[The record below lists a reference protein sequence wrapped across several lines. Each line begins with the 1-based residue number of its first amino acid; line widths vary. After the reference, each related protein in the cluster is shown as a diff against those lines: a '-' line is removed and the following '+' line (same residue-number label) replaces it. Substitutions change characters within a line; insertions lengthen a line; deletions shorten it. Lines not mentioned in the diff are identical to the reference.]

1 MFAVRG
7 IGVSLAV
14 FALLYLA
21 LSLAVSY
28 GWGFAQRFCGRLS
41 AQHAADLLFVLRMM
55 PLAVAVAV
63 TVAYTVPSFLLLEP
77 AATDET
83 MGAPLLAL
91 GLACLGL
98 LGAGIMRTVSAQRK
112 TSHALAAWLNGARA
126 LDSGQAVPVFQT
138 GKDAPT
144 LTVAGVYAPQVL
156 ISETAL
162 AVLTEQELRTA
173 LRHEIAHVQR
183 YDNLKKLLFRFS
195 VFPGMKRLE
204 AAWSEAAELA
214 ADDAA
219 VSSFSD
225 ALDLAAAL
233 IKLSRFAPVQPAVA
247 LTTGLLHTSVGSLS
261 LRIKRLFAWNSQRSS
276 ASPRS
281 WWYAVPAIV
290 AAAICVVSTYE
301 FALYGMHEFTE
312 LLVR

>member
-1 MFAVRG
+1 MLPLIV
-7 IGVSLAV
+7 
-14 FALLYLA
+14 
-21 LSLAVSY
+21 
-28 GWGFAQRFCGRLS
+28 
-41 AQHAADLLFVLRMM
+41 AA
-55 PLAVAVAV
+55 AV
-63 TVAYTVPSFLLLEP
+63 TAVYTVPSFLLLEP
-77 AATDET
+77 IHADEP
-83 MGAPLLAL
+83 MGLPLVALGAVCLWLLA
-91 GLACLGL
+91 
-98 LGAGIMRTVSAQRK
+98 AGILRAVSAQRR
-112 TSHALAAWLNGARA
+112 TSRALAAWLNGARA
-126 LDSGQAVPVFQT
+126 LDSATAVPVFQT

-195 VFPGMKRLE
+195 VLPGMKRLE

-219 VSSFSD
+219 VSSLPE

-233 IKLSRFAPVQPAVA
+233 IKLSRLAPVQPAA
-247 LTTGLLHTSVGSLS
+247 MLTTGLLHTSVGSLS
-261 LRIKRLFAWNSQRSS
+261 LRIERLFAWSTRQLP
-276 ASPRS
+276 AGYRS
-281 WWYAVPAIV
+281 WWYAIPALV
-290 AAAICVVSTYE
+290 LTAVCVVSSYGVV
-301 FALYGMHEFTE
+301 LYHMHEFTE